1 MKKKLLYCLATIGL
15 LCLNACQ
22 TVEQLSIDYML
33 PAEVSFPANLRR
45 VGIVNNMPENPDNKL
60 ITSSEDK
67 NKDKTEIARRT
78 DYYNGDPRITT
89 ETLAESIANE
99 NYFDLVVI
107 CDSALRSQDR
117 EPREATLSSEE
128 VVQLTHDLGV
138 DFLIALEN
146 VQFRSL
152 RKVSYLPDWRVF
164 YGTVDVKVYPT
175 VKVYL
180 PNRKI
185 PMVTVNCTDSIFWDA
200 SSSSETQI
208 FNQLISE
215 KDMIEQASSFAGTV
229 PVKYLL
235 PYWKTAK
242 RYLFTGG
249 TVNMRDAA
257 IYVKENNWPEAIR
270 LWETEYNSKKGKKK
284 MYAAYNIA
292 LGYEMQDSINTAYD
306 WAVKAQEVAKSMAKN
321 TVKDIEDVERGSY
334 SSDISY
340 YLMTSSYVSE
350 LQERKNGLVRLN
362 VQMQRINDD
371 F

>member
-1 MKKKLLYCLATIGL
+1 M
-15 LCLNACQ
+15 
-22 TVEQLSIDYML
+22 
-33 PAEVSFPANLRR
+33 
-45 VGIVNNMPENPDNKL
+45 
-60 ITSSEDK
+60 
-67 NKDKTEIARRT
+67 
-78 DYYNGDPRITT
+78 
-89 ETLAESIANE
+89 
-99 NYFDLVVI
+99 
-107 CDSALRSQDR
+107 
-117 EPREATLSSEE
+117 
-128 VVQLTHDLGV
+128 THDLGV

-257 IYVKENNWPEAIR
+257 IYVKENN
-270 LWETEYNSKKGKKK
+270 
-284 MYAAYNIA
+284 IA

>member
-1 MKKKLLYCLATIGL
+1 MKKMLLYCLVTVGF

-33 PAEVSFPANLRR
+33 PAEISLPANLKR
-45 VGIVNNMPENPDNKL
+45 VGIINNMPEDPDNKL
-60 ITSSEDK
+60 IISSEDK

-78 DYYNGDPRITT
+78 DYYNGDPQITT

-107 CDSALRSQDR
+107 CDSALRSQDMA
-117 EPREATLSSEE
+117 PRETTLSNEE
-128 VVQLTHDLGV
+128 VIQLTRDLGV

-146 VQFRSL
+146 IQFRSL
-152 RKVSYLPDWRVF
+152 RKVSYLPEWRVF
-164 YGTVDVKVYPT
+164 YGTVDVNVYPT

-180 PNRKI
+180 PNRDT
-185 PMVTVNCTDSIFWDA
+185 PMVTVNCTDSIFWEA
-200 SSSSETQI
+200 SNSNRTQL

-215 KDMIEQASSFAGTV
+215 KDMIEQVSSFAGTV

-257 IYVKENNWPEAIR
+257 IYAKENNWSEAIR
-270 LWETEYNSKKGKKK
+270 LWEAEYNNKKGKKK
-284 MYAAYNIA
+284 MYAACNIA
-292 LGYEMQDSINTAYD
+292 LGYEMQDSINNAYE
-306 WAVKAQEVAKSMAKN
+306 WAVKAQEIAREIDEVDRKKTSPLLP
-321 TVKDIEDVERGSY
+321 
-334 SSDISY
+334 SDIPN

-350 LQERKNGLVRLN
+350 LMERKNGLARLN
-362 VQMQRINDD
+362 V
-371 F
+371 

>member
-117 EPREATLSSEE
+117 APREATLSSEE

-208 FNQLISE
+208 
-215 KDMIEQASSFAGTV
+215 
-229 PVKYLL
+229 

-340 YLMTSSYVSE
+340 Y
-350 LQERKNGLVRLN
+350 RN
-362 VQMQRINDD
+362 VKTDWYA
-371 F
+371 